1 MGVRRWGGAEL
12 WCRGGELWRGSFKL
26 GGLVA
31 TGRYVD
37 AHAHQGKK
45 DIMIVICSFINTA
58 PQEDVKPA
66 DHVSTIANHP
76 NSTKEKKKRKEE
88 AHEFRSRRRR
98 TRRRRKEMMTKYA
111 LLLYSTTKQG
121 AGRSK
126 TEALSKVGGD
136 GEEEC

>member
-1 MGVRRWGGAEL
+1 VVGKLQAWRSGGNREI
-12 WCRGGELWRGSFKL
+12 
-26 GGLVA
+26 
-31 TGRYVD
+31 D

-58 PQEDVKPA
+58 PEDVKTA

-98 TRRRRKEMMTKYA
+98 RTRRRRKEMMTKYA

-126 TEALSKVGGD
+126 SEALSKVGGTGRRSASGKTPD
-136 GEEEC
+136 PSVSMHPNTSAAA